1 MAKKA
6 NLTEI
11 LKSGTPKQKALLII
25 ENEEASVTQSG
36 AFLTESEVKSI
47 FNATRKNEDEFR
59 ELQRWLSIA
68 EKYQINRFRI
78 YGLQENVKK
87 LSARFASVC
96 QLWELA
102 EQQAE
107 FCNVLLGLIDDTEGG
122 KGIRTVSRKG
132 DVERYIYQNCR
143 SWSRFAPIRRKK
155 DESGKELREVEVNTE
170 HILSLLGDIVEA
182 YKCSLGVAKSLV
194 IASDSFVKKYHAT
207 AFIPGDVKDSLQY
220 LKDTRYE
227 VPEIYRRDSYLKLKE
242 AKGED
247 DRGVKYRAKYALLPA
262 WDEVE
267 PIGLQNAKEVF
278 SL

>member
-6 NLTEI
+6 NLTEL

-36 AFLTESEVKSI
+36 AFLTDSEVKSI
-47 FNATRKNEDEFR
+47 INATRKNEDEFR
-59 ELQRWLSIA
+59 ELQRWLNIS

-78 YGLQENVKK
+78 YGLQENIKK
-87 LSARFASVC
+87 LSARFASLC

-122 KGIRTVSRKG
+122 KGIRTVSRKA

-143 SWSRFAPIRRKK
+143 GWSRYVSIVRMK
-155 DESGKELREVEVNTE
+155 DKDGKELREVEVNTE
-170 HILSLLGDIVEA
+170 RLRSLLDDIVEA

-207 AFIPGDVKDSLQY
+207 AFIPSDVKDSLQY
-220 LKDTRYE
+220 LKEPRLE
-227 VPEIYRRDSYLKLKE
+227 VPEIYRRDSYLKLLE
-242 AKGED
+242 AKGAD
-247 DRGVKYRAKYALLPA
+247 DREVKYREKYAMLPA